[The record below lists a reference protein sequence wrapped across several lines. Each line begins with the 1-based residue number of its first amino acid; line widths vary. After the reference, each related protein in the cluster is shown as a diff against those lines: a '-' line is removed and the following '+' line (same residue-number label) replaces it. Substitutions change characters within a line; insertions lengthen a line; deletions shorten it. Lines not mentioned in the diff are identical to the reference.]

1 MYDHILAS
9 ADQLTTGI
17 SYLAQSVPGEGGGME
32 APPGFESVA
41 NRIVGAAKY
50 IGIFVTVIAIIAAFG
65 GAAISR
71 QRGNS
76 EEATER
82 FLTIGLAISGI
93 VMVTTI
99 VAWIIGAAQGG

>member
-1 MYDHILAS
+1 MYDQILAS
-9 ADQLTTGI
+9 VDHI
-17 SYLAQSVPGEGGGME
+17 SSGVSYFAQSVPGEGGGME
-32 APPGFESVA
+32 APPGFDAVA

-50 IGIFVTVIAIIAAFG
+50 VGIFVTVIAIIAAFG

-99 VAWIIGAAQGG
+99 VAWIISAAQGG